1 MNSSRDGRHAKS
13 SIFDSV
19 CASLGYGVSC
29 LPVLMFDPTP
39 Y

>member
-1 MNSSRDGRHAKS
+1 MDLTGTANRRSYGNREKT
-13 SIFDSV
+13 
-19 CASLGYGVSC
+19 LGYGVSC